1 LKHLLQIVFAAV
13 LLLSLSACAGNMAV
27 SIPDSAVS
35 TYLVAKPPAYRSD
48 FQKLLLEG
56 KKNNC
61 LNNMRIG
68 LKALR
73 NGDKEVAL
81 PALDDALLTIESFFV
96 NTAAAQKARSL
107 WYEEGMKDFKGE
119 PYERVMAYYYR
130 GLLYMGAGDYDN
142 AAASFKSAVLQD
154 SFAEEEQ
161 YRADFAL
168 VIFLQG
174 LASKKAGDYEGA
186 ANAFE
191 ELKKLRPDFVI
202 PASFNTLF
210 IVETG
215 TSPRKVADG
224 PGHAELKY
232 FRGRSFTEKYV
243 SLKLD
248 NGGNRRLYP
257 MEDIY
262 FQASTRG
269 GRQIDKILKDKV
281 VFRET
286 NLAIGSTLSD
296 VAQKT
301 MLFAPLAGKSAGTFQ
316 AVAGG
321 LAIAGAVEQIIALNA
336 KPHADTRFWDN
347 LPDTVHID
355 FGQLPAGS
363 HQIRIEALDDKGAPV
378 RGLEKTVQFNVGA
391 NNAKTRGLDIVW
403 LKLR

>member
-1 LKHLLQIVFAAV
+1 MK
-13 LLLSLSACAGNMAV
+13 SLSALVSAAALSFFLAGCAANNVATV
-27 SIPDSAVS
+27 PDSAVS
-35 TYLVAKPPAYRSD
+35 AYLVDKPPAYRSD
-48 FQKLLLEG
+48 FQKLLTEG
-56 KKNNC
+56 KNNEC

-68 LKALR
+68 LKALK
-73 NGDKEVAL
+73 NGDKQVAL
-81 PALDDALLTIESFFV
+81 PAFDNALSTIESFFV
-96 NTAAAQKARSL
+96 NTPGAQKARSL

-130 GLLYMGAGDYDN
+130 GLLYLDAGDYDN

-174 LASKKAGDYEGA
+174 LASQLAGDGQGA
-186 ANAFE
+186 AGAFE
-191 ELKKLRPDFVI
+191 ELKKLRADLVI
-202 PASFNTLF
+202 PERFNTLF

-224 PGHAELKY
+224 PGHSELKY
-232 FRGRSFTEKYV
+232 FRGRDFTEKKV
-243 SLKLD
+243 SVKID
-248 NGGNRRLYP
+248 NGDDQWLYP

-262 FQASTRG
+262 FQSSTRG

-286 NLAIGSTLSD
+286 NLAVGSALSEA
-296 VAQKT
+296 AQSA
-301 MLFAPLAGKSAGTFQ
+301 MLFAPLAGRSAGTFQ

-321 LAIAGAVEQIIALNA
+321 LAVIGAVEQIMALNA
-336 KPHADTRFWDN
+336 KPHADTRYWDN
-347 LPDTVHID
+347 LPDTVHIG
-355 FGQLPAGS
+355 FGQMPAGN
-363 HQIRIEALDDKGAPV
+363 HQLQVEAVDAKGLPV
-378 RGLEKTVQFNVGA
+378 ASLGKTVQFNLA
-391 NNAKTRGLDIVW
+391 NNAKTTRLDVVW